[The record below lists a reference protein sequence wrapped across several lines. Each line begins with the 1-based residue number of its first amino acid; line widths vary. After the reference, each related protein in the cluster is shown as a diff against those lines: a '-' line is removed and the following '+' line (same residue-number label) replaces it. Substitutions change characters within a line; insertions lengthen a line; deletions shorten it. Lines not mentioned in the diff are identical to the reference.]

1 MNKHTP
7 GPWLIREPDNGIY
20 DTDDDIANVVARGP
34 YGLITIAEE
43 VDVADARLI
52 AAAPELLEVLRD
64 TLAETIESRDSLH
77 AGSVLPDG
85 SYGEDADEIDRL
97 DRIIARAR
105 AAIAKATGQEN
116 L

>member
-1 MNKHTP
+1 MTQTPHTP

-52 AAAPELLEVLRD
+52 AAAPDLLEAVETAPVLSKYHGQNGFEVERFIAD
-64 TLAETIESRDSLH
+64 YEAW
-77 AGSVLPDG
+77 
-85 SYGEDADEIDRL
+85 DAKR
-97 DRIIARAR
+97 R
-105 AAIAKATGQEN
+105 AAIARAAGQEAR
-116 L
+116 